1 MLVCTYAVALP
12 QVRISDKAKIGIGVM
27 IHFKY

>member
-1 MLVCTYAVALP
+1 MLACTYTIALP
-12 QVRISDKAKIGIGVM
+12 QVRISDKAKIGIRVM